1 MSKIIINPTGFG
13 WKKGFGTHCSFCLSI
28 EQHFIHVNGD
38 LKEHMHVVILVFRRQ
53 IYWYWLNLNLIL
65 YLNIQ
70 FNVIEKKLMQSHEE
84 TFVWFPNRKS
94 EYSEMRSQRRN
105 NELSKKKMNKWMHL
119 QPQSKTSVQY
129 AYDTQYLGVACASF
143 FLVLLPTRKQLHYC
157 QRWVY

>member
-13 WKKGFGTHCSFCLSI
+13 WKKGFGTHSLFCLSI

-38 LKEHMHVVILVFRRQ
+38 LKEHMQVVILVFRRQ

-84 TFVWFPNRKS
+84 AFVWFPNRKS
-94 EYSEMRSQRRN
+94 EYSELRSQRRN
-105 NELSKKKMNKWMHL
+105 NELSNKKINGWIYSHSLRLLFNMHMI
-119 QPQSKTSVQY
+119 PNT
-129 AYDTQYLGVACASF
+129 
-143 FLVLLPTRKQLHYC
+143 LVLHARRCFFRSSPN
-157 QRWVY
+157 

>member
-13 WKKGFGTHCSFCLSI
+13 WKKGFGTHSLFCLSI

-38 LKEHMHVVILVFRRQ
+38 LKEHMQVVILVFRRQ

-84 TFVWFPNRKS
+84 AFVWFPNRKS
-94 EYSEMRSQRRN
+94 EYSELRSQRRN
-105 NELSKKKMNKWMHL
+105 NELSNKKK
-119 QPQSKTSVQY
+119 
-129 AYDTQYLGVACASF
+129 
-143 FLVLLPTRKQLHYC
+143 
-157 QRWVY
+157 